1 MNAVDNQIASWK
13 ASRRLDERIAGAL
26 AEWARGKETGTIVPD
41 YAEVE
46 RLLGFEASASTYR
59 RAKRLLRDEGV
70 LSNAGGPFC
79 VG

>member
-1 MNAVDNQIASWK
+1 MNAVDSQIASWK

-26 AEWARGKETGTIVPD
+26 AEWAHGKEPGTVVPD

-46 RLLGFEASASTYR
+46 RMLGFETSASTYW

-70 LSNAGGPFC
+70 LSSSDGSYC